1 MFPKYFRWISGL
13 GVVGAVVVFVLSG
26 LRVWS
31 GMAPTTDLIQPIVM
45 AIFLGWM
52 FTQSTKA

>member
-1 MFPKYFRWISGL
+1 MLPRYFRWISGL
-13 GVVGAVVVFVLSG
+13 GVIGAVLLFIQTGVM
-26 LRVWS
+26 VWA
-31 GMAPTTDLIQPIVM
+31 GMAPNTDLVQPIFL

>member
-1 MFPKYFRWISGL
+1 MFPRHFRWISGL
-13 GVVGAVVVFVLSG
+13 GVIAAVVVFVVSG
-26 LRVWS
+26 LRIWS

-45 AIFLGWM
+45 TIFLSWM

>member
-1 MFPKYFRWISGL
+1 MFPRYFRWISGL
-13 GVVGAVVVFVLSG
+13 GVIAAVVAFVVSG